1 MNCIYDL
8 LCGIV
13 NNVNLSYMVGAII
26 GAAAQVGSSIYGAI
40 KSSQANK
47 RAEDL
52 LRNQRDENRKWYETR
67 MAEDYTRRADVQNI
81 LRKQRE
87 LFQDQYKRA
96 RATNVVAG
104 GTDESLA
111 LQQAGANE
119 TMGETM
125 ADVAANAADYKD
137 AVEQQFRE
145 KDAALDQ
152 QEVAIQQNKAQQIAN
167 AAGQMGS
174 AVSGL
179 VSGGMN
185 KAGGTKTLTP
195 SGVQAYANAQQQIS
209 DTIDEDMKKL
219 DDDIAK
225 LNV

>member
-137 AVEQQFRE
+137 AVEQQYRE
-145 KDAALDQ
+145 KDDAYNQ
-152 QEVAIQQNKAQQIAN
+152 QQIAMEQNKAQQIAK

-179 VSGGMN
+179 VSGITGA
-185 KAGGTKTLTP
+185 AGGSKSLTP
-195 SGVQAYANAQQQIS
+195 SGVQAYANAQQQIA
-209 DTIDEDMKKL
+209 DTINEDMAKL

>member
-26 GAAAQVGSSIYGAI
+26 SAAAQVGSSIYDAI

-145 KDAALDQ
+145 KDDAYNQ
-152 QEVAIQQNKAQQIAN
+152 QQIAMEQNKAQQIAN

-195 SGVQAYANAQQQIS
+195 SGVQAFANAQQQIS

>member
-1 MNCIYDL
+1 MTCIYDL

-145 KDAALDQ
+145 KDDAYNQ
-152 QEVAIQQNKAQQIAN
+152 QQIAMEQNKAQQIAN

-179 VSGGMN
+179 VSGISGA
-185 KAGGTKTLTP
+185 AGAAKTLTP
-195 SGVQAYANAQQQIS
+195 SGVQAFANAQQQIS

>member
-1 MNCIYDL
+1 
-8 LCGIV
+8 
-13 NNVNLSYMVGAII
+13 MVGAII
-26 GAAAQVGSSIYGAI
+26 GTAAQVGSSIYGAI

-52 LRNQRDENRKWYETR
+52 LRNQRDENRKWYEER
-67 MAEDYTRRADVQNI
+67 MAQDYTQRADVQNV

-87 LFQDQYKRA
+87 LFQEQYNRA

-137 AVEQQFRE
+137 AVEEQYRA

-152 QEVAIQQNKAQQIAN
+152 QEVAIEQNKAQQIAN

-185 KAGGTKTLTP
+185 KTGDAKTLTP
-195 SGVQAYANAQQQIS
+195 SGVQAFANAQQQIS